1 MGYRHSQLG
10 LVAMLC
16 AAFALPAEAGN
27 LYRYRYRNAEGVV
40 VVNWTVPAE
49 YTRQGYEVLND
60 DGVVVEVVP
69 RELTAEERKDRALSQ
84 RVADQAKAEEE
95 RLRLWDESLLRR
107 YSAVEDVEAARDRS
121 LRELK
126 IRISILKSNRRSLRQ
141 KVENYQASIADAERD
156 GVAPNEIDL
165 EAIEILKREIVG
177 TEKAID
183 DRQTEVDRVFAEYAL
198 DIERLRQLQD
208 VIALRRNLAA
218 PGSD

>member
-27 LYRYRYRNAEGVV
+27 LYRYRNAEGVV

>member
-1 MGYRHSQLG
+1 
-10 LVAMLC
+10 MLC

-27 LYRYRYRNAEGVV
+27 LYRYRNAEGVV

-69 RELTAEERKDRALSQ
+69 RELTADERKDRALSQ

>member
-1 MGYRHSQLG
+1 MGYRPSQLG
-10 LVAMLC
+10 LAATMC
-16 AAFALPAEAGN
+16 AVFALPAEAGN
-27 LYRYRYRNAEGVV
+27 LYRYRNAEGVV

-49 YTRQGYEVLND
+49 YTRQGYEILND

-69 RELTAEERKDRALSQ
+69 RELTADERKDRALSQ

-156 GVAPNEIDL
+156 GATPNEADL
-165 EAIEILKREIVG
+165 EAIEILKDEISG

-183 DRQTEVDRVFAEYAL
+183 DRQAEVDRVFAEYAL

-218 PGSD
+218 PGSDQ

>member
-1 MGYRHSQLG
+1 MGYRNSQLG

-27 LYRYRYRNAEGVV
+27 LYRYRNAEGVV

>member
-1 MGYRHSQLG
+1 MGYRQSQLG
-10 LVAMLC
+10 LVATLC

-27 LYRYRYRNAEGVV
+27 LYRYRNAEGVV

-69 RELTAEERKDRALSQ
+69 RELTPEERKDRALSQ
-84 RVADQAKAEEE
+84 RVADQAKAEQE

-126 IRISILKSNRRSLRQ
+126 IRISILKSNRRSLRP
-141 KVENYQASIADAERD
+141 KVENYQANIADAERN
-156 GVAPNEIDL
+156 GVAPNEVDL
-165 EAIEILKREIVG
+165 EAIDILKREIVG

-183 DRQTEVDRVFAEYAL
+183 DRQAEVDKVFAEYAL

-208 VIALRRNLAA
+208 VINLRRNLAA
-218 PGSD
+218 PGSDQ

>member
-1 MGYRHSQLG
+1 MGYRNSQLG

-27 LYRYRYRNAEGVV
+27 LYRYRNAEGVV

-183 DRQTEVDRVFAEYAL
+183 DRQGEVDRVFAEYAL